1 MSENRKKPLL
11 FEKFPDLEANIPWI
25 KLAPLKTPVI
35 NLNHLQEMLG
45 LDSLWLKQDNLTS
58 PIYGGNK
65 TRKLEFLLADAL
77 EKGCTKVMT
86 VGGIGSNHCV
96 ANAAFCNELNLKP
109 ISALIDQPITNYV
122 RNNLLLELYF
132 KAEIIYS
139 HDPEDLQNKIQS
151 KLKNNTRLY
160 FHGPGGSTPLGILG
174 FVNAVQELKV
184 QVNNGE
190 IPEPD
195 YIYTACGSMGTTAG
209 LTLGVK
215 LAGLKTIIYGVKV
228 SESPS
233 INGIIRLANKGW
245 KLLVK
250 NDKKIPKITYEHL
263 QLDGGYFGVSYGKPT
278 KECLEAIKLLKEM
291 ENITLEPT
299 YTGKAMA
306 ALIGNAEK
314 ENLKLKDKT
323 ILFWNTYNSHDFSEI
338 LNKMDYHELPK
349 ELHWAFEKQDLEK

>member
-1 MSENRKKPLL
+1 MAGNRKKPLL

-25 KLAPLKTPVI
+25 KLAPLRTPII
-35 NLNHLQEMLG
+35 NLTHLQEMLG

-77 EKGCTKVMT
+77 EKGCTNVMT
-86 VGGIGSNHCV
+86 IGAIGSNHCV

-109 ISALIDQPITNYV
+109 VSALTNQPINIYV

-139 HDPEDLQNKIQS
+139 PDREGIQNKIES
-151 KLKNNTRLY
+151 KLKNNTGLY

-174 FVNAVQELKV
+174 FVNAALELKD
-184 QVNNGE
+184 QVNNGDM
-190 IPEPD
+190 PEPD
-195 YIYTACGSMGTTAG
+195 IIYTACGSMGTAAG
-209 LTLGVK
+209 LTLGIK
-215 LAGLKTIIYGVKV
+215 MAGLKTIIYGIKV
-228 SESPS
+228 SHSPS
-233 INGIIRLANKGW
+233 IDGIIRLANKGW

-263 QLDGGYFGVSYGKPT
+263 KLDGGYFGDNYGKPT

-291 ENITLEPT
+291 ENVTLEPT
-299 YTGKAMA
+299 YTGKTMA
-306 ALIGNAEK
+306 GLIGNAQKEK
-314 ENLKLKDKT
+314 LKLKDKT
-323 ILFWNTYNSHDFSEI
+323 ILFWNTYNSRDYSEI
-338 LNKMDYHELPK
+338 LNKMDYHDLPK
-349 ELHWAFEKQDLEK
+349 ELHWVFEKPDLKK

>member
-1 MSENRKKPLL
+1 MSENRKKPIL

-25 KLAPLKTPVI
+25 KLAPLRTPII
-35 NLNHLQEMLG
+35 NLKHLQEMLG

-109 ISALIDQPITNYV
+109 ISALIDQPITTYV

-151 KLKNNTRLY
+151 KLKSNTDLY

-174 FVNAVQELKV
+174 FVNAALELKD
-184 QVNNGE
+184 QINNGE
-190 IPEPD
+190 MPEPD

-215 LAGLKTIIYGVKV
+215 LAGLKTIIYGIKV

-250 NDKKIPKITYEHL
+250 NDKKIPKITYEQL
-263 QLDGGYFGVSYGKPT
+263 QLDGGYFGDSYGKPT
-278 KECLEAIKLLKEM
+278 LECLEAIKLLKEM
-291 ENITLEPT
+291 ENVTLEPT
-299 YTGKAMA
+299 YTGKTMA
-306 ALIGNAEK
+306 ALIGNAQKEK
-314 ENLKLKDKT
+314 LMLKPRI
-323 ILFWNTYNSHDFSEI
+323 ILFWNTYNSQDFSEI
-338 LNKMDYHELPK
+338 LKSMDYHDLPE
-349 ELHWAFEKQDLEK
+349 ELHWVFKEPWLAI

>member
-25 KLAPLKTPVI
+25 KLAPLRTPII
-35 NLNHLQEMLG
+35 NLNRLQEMLG

-77 EKGCTKVMT
+77 EKGCPKVMT
-86 VGGIGSNHCV
+86 TGAIGSNHCV

-109 ISALIDQPITNYV
+109 VSALNDQPITTYV

-139 HDPEDLQNKIQS
+139 HDREDLQNKIQS
-151 KLKNNTRLY
+151 KLKNNPGLY

-174 FVNAVQELKV
+174 FVNAALELKD
-184 QVNNGE
+184 QVNNGD

-195 YIYTACGSMGTTAG
+195 YIYAACGSMGTAAG
-209 LTLGVK
+209 LTLGIK
-215 LAGLKTIIYGVKV
+215 LAGLKTIIYGIKV
-228 SESPS
+228 SDSPNINS
-233 INGIIRLANKGW
+233 IIKLAKKGLN
-245 KLLVK
+245 LLQR
-250 NDKKIPKITYEHL
+250 NDKSIPKITYEHL
-263 QLDGGYFGVSYGKPT
+263 KLDGGYFGDSYGKPT
-278 KECLEAIKLLKEM
+278 KECLEAIELLKVM
-291 ENITLEPT
+291 ENVTLEPT

-306 ALIGNAEK
+306 GLIDNAQKEK
-314 ENLKLKDKT
+314 LKLKDKT
-323 ILFWNTYNSHDFSEI
+323 ILFWNTYNSQDFSEI
-338 LNKMDYHELPK
+338 LNKMDYHDLPK
-349 ELHWAFEKQDLEK
+349 ELHWVFEKQDLEK